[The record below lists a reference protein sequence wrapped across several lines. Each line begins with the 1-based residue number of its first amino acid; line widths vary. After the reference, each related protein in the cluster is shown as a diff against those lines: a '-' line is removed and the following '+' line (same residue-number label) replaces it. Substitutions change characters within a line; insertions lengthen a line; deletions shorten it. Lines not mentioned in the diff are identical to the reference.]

1 MSFVPIV
8 GCTGFEAGNIQI
20 ISSSNRN
27 NCSISTTKHSGAY
40 SLFIDAPANN
50 TAYARFPVSGVGNE
64 LYIRAWVYPDRG
76 DYFEFAVYGG
86 GQWVGLRFDGSHW
99 DAYVNGSKVAD
110 GSLEHTEKSWH
121 SVGLHVIIDNSGTIE
136 SLLDGT
142 VDISYNGDT
151 YASGSSDITWVR
163 FYSDAPTYV
172 VARSYVDDL
181 VMGTGAWP
189 PDINFAAALKPDG
202 DTAQLDWTPSTGSVN
217 WDLVDDVPP
226 SDAEYVSSGSTGYK
240 DLYTLSDWSAG
251 ANESAVFIVDWL
263 RAKKES
269 ADSTMIRSV
278 IKSGASESSGDPLD
292 LSTSFS
298 YHSRI
303 LTTDP
308 STGSS
313 WTESGINAL
322 EIGQEYV

>member
-1 MSFVPIV
+1 LRL
-8 GCTGFEAGNIQI
+8 A
-20 ISSSNRN
+20 
-27 NCSISTTKHSGAY
+27 
-40 SLFIDAPANN
+40 APALGVS
-50 TAYARFPVSGVGNE
+50 YARFPVSGVGNE
-64 LYIRAWVYPDRG
+64 LYVRAWIRPQKG

-99 DAYVNGSKVAD
+99 DAYVNGSKKAD
-110 GSLEHTEKSWH
+110 GSFDHASASWH

-136 SLLDGT
+136 SLIDGT

-151 YASGSSDITWVR
+151 YGSGSSDITWVR
-163 FYSDAPTYV
+163 FYLDAPVGYAV
-172 VARSYVDDL
+172 NSYIDDL

-278 IKSGASESSGDPLD
+278 IKSGGSESSGDPLD